1 MGGMEDVGSNLE
13 DLVKN
18 AKETTELDSIYE
30 KAYDLIKNYG
40 RNTYKHTR
48 LYEEREPNGK
58 FLGVFKRSRRTFAVE
73 YDEYSAYCYCFLYR
87 HMKIY
92 DGEKLVFETF
102 ASDLYFGAALFG
114 YSKPKIIKYSPGK
127 WEDKLNKS

>member
-58 FLGVFKRSRRTFAVE
+58 FLGIFKRSRRTFAVE
-73 YDEYSAYCYCFLYR
+73 YDEYLLDYCLLYR

-92 DGEKLVFETF
+92 EREKLVFE
-102 ASDLYFGAALFG
+102 ASAEDCNFCVQVFG
-114 YSKPKIIKYSPGK
+114 YSNPKRIQYSPGK